1 MQDASPQCVHAKI
14 TKTILPQFPLADARI
29 KLTMYL

>member
-1 MQDASPQCVHAKI
+1 MLVMHDANPQRGHAKI

-29 KLTMYL
+29 K